1 MGAAHP
7 GARTAMG
14 IGRYFIGPL
23 TQPDIDELGRILA
36 KLIRANEA
44 AIKP

>member
-1 MGAAHP
+1 
-7 GARTAMG
+7 MG